1 MFSIIKTNQGK
12 KMKKIKLKFFIF
24 WLWKYWIVCY
34 YDVPESVINTPTYKI
49 FVGFVLVFK
58 CKSPN
63 ETLRPCEVHQSKFPY
78 AKKECSILYS
88 DLFAPC
94 RNVVSLLN
102 IQDCSH
108 ENNKIPVMNFFSSVP
123 SVGMRGYRVK
133 PCKYLCVGRLYLCRA
148 PYSFQDWNLN
158 IKVVTE
164 LWVSLLNNQGSNLFR
179 FYLYPLSI

>member
-1 MFSIIKTNQGK
+1 
-12 KMKKIKLKFFIF
+12 MKKIAFNFLFSDYTSIELYDTMVYLSLWQTHLPIKYLWFF
-24 WLWKYWIVCY
+24 L
-34 YDVPESVINTPTYKI
+34 
-49 FVGFVLVFK
+49 LAFK

-102 IQDCSH
+102 IQDCCH
-108 ENNKIPVMNFFSSVP
+108 ENNKFPVINFFLPVP
-123 SVGMRGYRVK
+123 SVWMWGYRVK
-133 PCKYLCVGRLYLCRA
+133 PCKYLCVGGLYLCRA
-148 PYSFQDWNLN
+148 PCSFQDWNLN

-164 LWVSLLNNQGSNLFR
+164 LWVSRLNNQVSILLR
-179 FYLYPLSI
+179 FYLYLLSI

>member
-1 MFSIIKTNQGK
+1 M
-12 KMKKIKLKFFIF
+12 
-24 WLWKYWIVCY
+24 
-34 YDVPESVINTPTYKI
+34 INTATYKI
-49 FVGFVLVFK
+49 FVVFLLVFK

-102 IQDCSH
+102 IQDCCN
-108 ENNKIPVMNFFSSVP
+108 ENNKIPVINFFLPVP
-123 SVGMRGYRVK
+123 SDCMWGYRVK
-133 PCKYLCVGRLYLCRA
+133 PCEYLCVGGLYLCRA
-148 PYSFQDWNLN
+148 PYSLQDWNLN

-164 LWVSLLNNQGSNLFR
+164 LCVSRLNNQGSILFR
-179 FYLYPLSI
+179 FYLYFLSI